1 MSIAARAIIKESLI
15 WLEAMVNQGKKTI
28 NATVRLDPEDWEA
41 LEEKAKALGMESRTE
56 LIREIARGYIETRK
70 ALTTEEKQVLGKCL
84 AS

>member
-1 MSIAARAIIKESLI
+1 MSIAARAIIEESLI

-28 NATVRLDPEDWEA
+28 NATVRLAPEDWEA
-41 LEEKAKALGMESRTE
+41 LEEKAKAMGMESRTE

>member
-1 MSIAARAIIKESLI
+1 MSIAARAIIKESLV

-28 NATVRLDPEDWEA
+28 NATVRLEPEDWEA
-41 LEEKAKALGMESRTE
+41 LEEKAKAMGMESRTE

>member
-1 MSIAARAIIKESLI
+1 MSIAARAIIKESLV

-41 LEEKAKALGMESRTE
+41 LEEKAKAMGMESRTE

>member
-1 MSIAARAIIKESLI
+1 MSIAARAIIEESLI

-28 NATVRLDPEDWEA
+28 NATVRLDREDWEA
-41 LEEKAKALGMESRTE
+41 LQEKAKAMGMESRTE